1 MELKAELMIRST
13 HTDPVVELVAQSK
26 SSLLISEE
34 MAGFL
39 SREAMALTE
48 VVVAELEA
56 ESLLTC

>member
-13 HTDPVVELVAQSK
+13 HMDPVVELVAQSK